1 MTEDATLLALKMQEG
16 PWAKECR
23 QPLDTG
29 KGKKNDSPLEP
40 LEEPHIDFNSVK
52 LTLDSRT
59 LRG

>member
-29 KGKKNDSPLEP
+29 KGKKNDSPLESPEGTQPYQP
-40 LEEPHIDFNSVK
+40 LVLGL
-52 LTLDSRT
+52 LTLRT
-59 LRG
+59 AR